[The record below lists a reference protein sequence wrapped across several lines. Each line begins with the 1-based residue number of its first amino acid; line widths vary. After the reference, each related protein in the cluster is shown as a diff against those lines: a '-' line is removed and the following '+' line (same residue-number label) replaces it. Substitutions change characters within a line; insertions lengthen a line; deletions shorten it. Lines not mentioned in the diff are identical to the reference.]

1 MCAMVKAYRSAL
13 FGMAAFAC
21 LLSATI
27 QPAAAAG
34 DPRPPISDFLS
45 LSTVNE
51 WVTRIG
57 LLLVRS
63 AVDFTYEDI
72 INDSYANHTSLA
84 GVVIRPDLV
93 WDKGRNC
100 RIYAEKLTLQS
111 TELGDWDKLSVR
123 AELIG
128 TIVPLACLP
137 PQAAGMAAV
146 AEVQE
151 LAVDQVFV
159 TMEYLMGS
167 SALQAGYHLNMPGL
181 AAITG
186 SLDVAYFA
194 IREDG
199 PEPVVMDLAG
209 VSLAFEDLGLWAK
222 VKTMMPPAMTAPNA
236 AAGVV
241 EGGLTDL
248 LSSLNPP
255 PAAGTQPTL
264 LPAQAEFVAAA
275 AAQVRE
281 FAANG
286 GSIFVETRL
295 ARPIRVSEQMFDD
308 PAQIFATLQP
318 TVTSRPAAHERILDS
333 NLLTAGLHD
342 PASLSDEDKLR
353 VGRALVSGTGAPRS
367 PGDGQ
372 ALLRPL
378 ADGGNGEAALVLA
391 GSLRETD
398 VETAYRYALQAGARD
413 AAGASGVMDR
423 LQKDLTT
430 RQVLA
435 LQAEA
440 LSAVDGIPSP
450 HDFLPLSEVRNRT
463 LAHIRGTGAVR
474 SYSQAYYWALLGKA
488 AGDQAAASLAH
499 EIESR
504 MRHRGEEAAAA
515 WAVAAEQARAD
526 ALAHWL
532 TADYPAQ
539 LSGK

>member
-1 MCAMVKAYRSAL
+1 MVKAYRSAL
-13 FGMAAFAC
+13 LGTAAFAC

-51 WVTRIG
+51 LVTRVG
-57 LLLVRS
+57 LLFLRS
-63 AVDFTYEDI
+63 AVDLTYEDI
-72 INDSYANHTSLA
+72 TNDPYANRNSLT
-84 GVVIRPDLV
+84 GVVIRPDLP

-100 RIYAEKLTLQS
+100 QIHTEKLTLQS
-111 TELGDWDKLSVR
+111 AELGDWDRLSVR
-123 AELIG
+123 AQLQG
-128 TIVPLACLP
+128 TVVPLACLP
-137 PQAAGMAAV
+137 PLAAGIAAV

-151 LAVDQVFV
+151 LAVGQVFV
-159 TMEYLMGS
+159 NVEYLMGS
-167 SALQAGYHLNMPGL
+167 SALQADYHLNMPGL

-194 IREDG
+194 IQKDG

-209 VSLAFEDLGLWAK
+209 VSLAVEDLGLWAK
-222 VKTMMPPAMTAPNA
+222 AKTMMPPDMTAPNA
-236 AAGVV
+236 AAGMV

-255 PAAGTQPTL
+255 PAAVAQPTL

-286 GSIFVETRL
+286 GSIVVETRL
-295 ARPIRVSEQMFDD
+295 ARPIRVSKQMFDD

-318 TVTSRPAAHERILDS
+318 TVTSRPAAHERILDA
-333 NLLTAGLHD
+333 NLLMAGLHD

-353 VGRALVSGTGAPRS
+353 VGRALVLGTGAPES

-372 ALLRPL
+372 ALLKPL
-378 ADGGNGEAALVLA
+378 ADGGNGEAALALA
-391 GSLRETD
+391 GSLRGTD
-398 VETAYRYALQAGARD
+398 SETAYRYALQAGAGD

-430 RQVLA
+430 PKILA
-435 LQAEA
+435 LQAEV
-440 LSAVDGIPSP
+440 LSAADGIPSP
-450 HDFLPLSEVRNRT
+450 HDFLPLSEVRNRA
-463 LAHIRGTGAVR
+463 LAHIRGAGAVR
-474 SYSQAYYWALLGKA
+474 SYGRAYYWALLGKA